1 VISFDY
7 DHVDSIT
14 ENLRFSDFPK
24 WSPRGRATGKVGIIS
39 KKQSFSF
46 CIISVS

>member
-24 WSPRGRATGKVGIIS
+24 WSPRGRATGKVGILT
-39 KKQSFSF
+39 KH
-46 CIISVS
+46 C